1 MHNGVSRPM
10 SSSNK
15 YEFNLARKGDQVFL
29 HFMGDEAEIPV
40 RILLVAP
47 LSDKQRTVSI
57 MHQTEKRE
65 LVLLFTLDDLQNE
78 DRKIIQHEIKR
89 RYFFPKIQAI
99 NDINIQLGDYYW
111 DVVTD
116 RGPRKFLLNSPAMNI
131 RWLSDQRLLLSDSE
145 SIKYEIEDIQALDQ
159 ASRDWVD
166 RIL

>member
-1 MHNGVSRPM
+1 MQNV
-10 SSSNK
+10 NK
-15 YEFNLARKGDQVFL
+15 DKFYLSRKGDQVFL
-29 HFMGDEAEIPV
+29 RFVGDEAEMPV

-47 LSDKQRTVSI
+47 LSDEQRTVSI

-65 LVLLFTLDDLQNE
+65 LALLYTLDTIGEKERQ
-78 DRKIIQHEIKR
+78 IIQNEIKR

-99 NDINIQLGDYYW
+99 LDINIHLGDYYW
-111 DVVTD
+111 DVLTD

-145 SIKYEIEDIQALDQ
+145 GIKYELENIQALDHD
-159 ASRDWVD
+159 SRDWVD

>member
-1 MHNGVSRPM
+1 MQI
-10 SSSNK
+10 SNK
-15 YEFNLARKGDQVFL
+15 HEFHLARKGDQVFL
-29 HFMGDEAEIPV
+29 YAAGDEQEVPV

-47 LSDKQRTVSI
+47 LSDEQRTVSI

-65 LVLLFTLDDLQNE
+65 LALLYTLDDLRGE
-78 DRKIIQHEIKR
+78 DREIIQHEIQR

-99 NDINIQLGDYYW
+99 NGINIQLGDYYW
-111 DVVTD
+111 DVTTD

-145 SIKYEIEDIQALDQ
+145 GIKYEIEDIQALDQ
-159 ASRDWVD
+159 VSRDWVD